1 MYSYVSGG
9 FRHFFYWI
17 YFYSKQGR
25 LVVDLSGETSKSLR
39 ITKMKIC
46 SRTKKLRN
54 NLHKTTSLVECK
66 HLTRRLRGVRWCEG
80 DWEGKVDWEEGEGDG
95 TGRCGERERETGQ
108 LSQWG
113 SKLTGPVVKWGAY
126 TPLNQCFFWKL
137 LLIGA
142 SYDTKIGAFNYFE
155 RELKNINFNFYYAHP
170 FKVSCWNYKL

>member
-46 SRTKKLRN
+46 SRTKKFRN
-54 NLHKTTSLVECK
+54 NLHKTTSLVECM
-66 HLTRRLRGVRWCEG
+66 HLTRRLRGVRWREG
-80 DWEGKVDWEEGEGDG
+80 DWEGKVDGEEGEGDG
-95 TGRCGERERETGQ
+95 TGERERERERETGQ

-126 TPLNQCFFWKL
+126 TPLDQCFFL
-137 LLIGA
+137 QIAPYL
-142 SYDTKIGAFNYFE
+142 E